1 MNKIL
6 TSFVAAPALVC
17 LAASAPANSQ
27 EFFASA
33 YARPAE
39 MVDGLRVGT
48 RVEGAD
54 IFAPARVV
62 VAQNCLGGTAC
73 GRRHVAH

>member
-6 TSFVAAPALVC
+6 KSSVAAAAVLC
-17 LAASAPANSQ
+17 LAGSAPANSQ

-48 RVEGAD
+48 RVEGSD
-54 IFAPARVV
+54 IFASARVV